1 MKGKM
6 RKIREYLY
14 LGSITQKREGGNKE
28 TTLNAF
34 ENTIEKYYF
43 VYFICIYG
51 CICICIHTV

>member
-6 RKIREYLY
+6 RKIRGDFY
-14 LGSITQKREGGNKE
+14 LGSITQRKREGGSKE

-43 VYFICIYG
+43 VYLKKNRDVCV
-51 CICICIHTV
+51 HTYT